1 MFSGGVTTGTFHDLR
16 LSVDASNLLTVYLG
30 GTMRGTFM
38 PPAMTNG
45 TVAIGTTSMLAAFDN
60 ISVTRP

>member
-1 MFSGGVTTGTFHDLR
+1 MTTGTFYDLR

-30 GTMRGTFM
+30 GTMRGTYM
-38 PPAMTNG
+38 PTAMTNG
-45 TVAIGTTSMLAAFDN
+45 TVAVGTTSMLAAFDN